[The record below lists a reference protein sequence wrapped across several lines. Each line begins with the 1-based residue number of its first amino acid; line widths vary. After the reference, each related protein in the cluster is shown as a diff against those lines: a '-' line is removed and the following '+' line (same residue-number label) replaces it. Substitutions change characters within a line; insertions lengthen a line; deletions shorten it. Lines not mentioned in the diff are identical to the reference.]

1 MYGFTAHMPDY
12 LLKVM
17 WARSRPSTTLQV
29 ARLFPLSVTK
39 QAVEYAY
46 YCIEIQYI
54 SGELRNSNSGNCF
67 PPAPQRF
74 ALSLA
79 CPFAHQ
85 SPSKYFSYLAALIYT
100 SHGSKQRRVPGTLIE
115 TPEISFETMD
125 GFLVWYCFF
134 IFISFYLFIYLL
146 TTPTTMEYFS
156 FGKWY
161 YPRDYGLTVAISTG
175 FHHSDDLQIFG
186 NQFRLSRSTP

>member
-1 MYGFTAHMPDY
+1 MSILNCGLVRCRGHLRLRKLRDY
-12 LLKVM
+12 SLCQ
-17 WARSRPSTTLQV
+17 SRN
-29 ARLFPLSVTK
+29 K
-39 QAVEYAY
+39 Q
-46 YCIEIQYI
+46 
-54 SGELRNSNSGNCF
+54 LRNCF

-125 GFLVWYCFF
+125 GFLV
-134 IFISFYLFIYLL
+134 
-146 TTPTTMEYFS
+146 
-156 FGKWY
+156 
-161 YPRDYGLTVAISTG
+161 
-175 FHHSDDLQIFG
+175 
-186 NQFRLSRSTP
+186 